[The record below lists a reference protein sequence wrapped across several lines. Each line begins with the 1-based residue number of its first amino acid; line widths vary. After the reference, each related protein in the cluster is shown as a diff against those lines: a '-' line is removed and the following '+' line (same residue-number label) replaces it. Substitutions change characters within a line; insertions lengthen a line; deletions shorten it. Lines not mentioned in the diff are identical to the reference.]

1 MKFSETK
8 ISGAWLVEMD
18 LIQDERGFF
27 SRAWCQEQFAAHG
40 ITNNLSQ
47 ANMSL
52 SKFMG
57 TIRGMHFQYG
67 EHSEMKAVRCI
78 RGAVFDVVL
87 DLRSNSSTYCQ
98 WHGEELTAETRRT
111 LVVPEGCAHGF
122 QTLSDDS
129 EMYYLMSKPY
139 IEGNQ
144 SGVRY
149 NDPAFNICW
158 PLDLSNVSDRDANYP
173 DFKIADR

>member
-1 MKFSETK
+1 MKFRETK
-8 ISGAWLVEMD
+8 IAGSWVVDME
-18 LIQDERGFF
+18 LIQDDRGFF
-27 SRAWCQEQFAAHG
+27 SRAWCEEEFASYG
-40 ITNNLSQ
+40 ITNSLSQ
-47 ANMSL
+47 ANISF
-52 SKFMG
+52 SKSVG
-57 TIRGMHFQYG
+57 TIRGMHFQNG
-67 EHSEMKAVRCI
+67 EYSETKAVRCL

-87 DLRSNSSTYCQ
+87 DLRPNSPTYCQ
-98 WHGEELTAETRRT
+98 WYGQELSAENRRM

-122 QTLSDDS
+122 QALCDDS

-139 IEGNQ
+139 VEESH

-158 PLDLSNVSDRDANYP
+158 PLDLSNISDRDANYP